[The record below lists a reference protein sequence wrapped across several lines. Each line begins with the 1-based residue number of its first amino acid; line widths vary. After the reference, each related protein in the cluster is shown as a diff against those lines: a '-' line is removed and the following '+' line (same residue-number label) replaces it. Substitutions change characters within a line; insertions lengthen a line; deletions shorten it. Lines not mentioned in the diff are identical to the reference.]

1 MHEVKALIRPD
12 RLYDV
17 VQALHGLPDM
27 PGITTSTVQGFG
39 RRRSGGTPEAMF
51 GQTTMTKIE
60 TVVADDLVER
70 VVDMIQRTAGTGRPG
85 DGKIFVIPVG
95 RAIRIRSGD
104 AGEGAL

>member
-17 VQALHGLPDM
+17 VQALHELPDM

-39 RRRSGGTPEAMF
+39 RRNDHRKPEAMF
-51 GQTTMTKIE
+51 GETTMTKIE
-60 TVVADDLVER
+60 TVVTDELVDR
-70 VVDMIQRTAGTGRPG
+70 VVELIQRAAGTGRPG

-104 AGEGAL
+104 AGEGVL